1 MQRILMPDRVVLP
14 AAVLFD
20 MDGTLLSTEDLW
32 FLSEIELMKSFG
44 IHWTNADHQVC
55 VGGPAS
61 RVTDYMIKRIG
72 ETIDPVVLMQQAEVS
87 VEKVFARNEISWQP
101 GAKELLDSVTDHE
114 IPTALVTASSSA
126 IVSLVARQIDLSVFD
141 SIITGDDVENP
152 KPHPDPYLQAAGSLG
167 VEVRNCVAI
176 EDSNTGVRSALEAGA
191 YVLCVPSHP
200 ILISDDRMRSI
211 PTLTQTKIMDLDIK
225 LWTTERF

>member
-1 MQRILMPDRVVLP
+1 MQRILMPDRFVLP

-20 MDGTLLSTEDLW
+20 MDGTLLNTEDLW
-32 FLSEIELMKSFG
+32 FLSEIELMASFG

-126 IVSLVARQIDLSVFD
+126 IVS
-141 SIITGDDVENP
+141 
-152 KPHPDPYLQAAGSLG
+152 
-167 VEVRNCVAI
+167 
-176 EDSNTGVRSALEAGA
+176 
-191 YVLCVPSHP
+191 
-200 ILISDDRMRSI
+200 
-211 PTLTQTKIMDLDIK
+211 
-225 LWTTERF
+225 